1 MEIKICIEDKS
12 QWDEYVKNSPKGT
25 LFHLSGWLD
34 AVERVFGYKQ
44 FDFVAKQDA
53 RIVGILPLFLCKNI
67 FFKKTLISI
76 PFASYGGI
84 LADTSEI
91 YDSLLN
97 KAIDLAKEKQVEY
110 LELRNQEQTPMLEA
124 TQTLYVTFI
133 RELPKNIQDCL
144 SMLPRKARAEARHAI
159 DNGLTTQT
167 GPHLLDE
174 CYKLYAIN
182 SKRLGSPFLPLV
194 FFKTLA
200 NNFKDTSTVLSVKIK
215 DQTAASVFIFFYK
228 DTMMP
233 IYSGNLFKFTKYGTN
248 NLMYLK
254 TMELGT
260 SMGFKY
266 FDFGRSR
273 KDSGPYNFKIN
284 QGFAP
289 KQLFYQFYFNET
301 KKMPNIN
308 PSNPKLGI
316 FKTVWRNAPSILTN
330 KLGPF
335 LIKYVP

>member
-1 MEIKICIEDKS
+1 MEIKIGIDNKS
-12 QWDEYVKNSPKGT
+12 QWDEYIRSNPKGT

-34 AVERVFGYKQ
+34 AVDEVFSYKQ
-44 FDFVAKQDA
+44 FNLVAKQDG
-53 RIVGILPLFLCKNI
+53 RIVGILPVFLCKNI

-97 KAIDLAKEKQVEY
+97 KAIDLAKEKDVEY
-110 LELRNQEQTPMLEA
+110 LELRNQEQAPSLEA
-124 TQTLYVTFI
+124 TQALYVTFI
-133 RELPKNIQDCL
+133 RELPENPQDCL
-144 SMLPRKARAEARHAI
+144 GMLPRKARAEARHAI
-159 DNGLTTQT
+159 DNGLTTDK

-174 CYKLYAIN
+174 CHKLYAVN

-200 NNFKDTSTVLSVKIK
+200 NNFKETSTVLSVKIK

-228 DTMMP
+228 DTIMP
-233 IYSGNLFKFTKYGTN
+233 IYSGNLFKFAKYGTN

-254 TMELGT
+254 TMELGSST
-260 SMGFKY
+260 GFKY

-284 QGFAP
+284 QGFTP
-289 KQLFYQFYFNET
+289 KQLFYQFYFNKT
-301 KKMPNIN
+301 KNMPNIN
-308 PSNPKLGI
+308 PSNPKLRL
-316 FKTVWRNAPSILTN
+316 FKTTWRYTPAIVTN
-330 KLGPF
+330 SLGPY
-335 LIKYVP
+335 LIKFVP